1 VIFSLFSGRREQEQ
15 NGSGSS
21 IYSQFA
27 CDSGFDYVRGM
38 SANRSSILPP
48 PPPTPIE
55 RFLSPFG
62 RFARTESSGGVV
74 LIVSTIAAL
83 VAANGPW
90 AEAYHHFFETPL
102 ALRFGSHGLEYSLHH
117 WINDGLMAVF
127 FFVVGL
133 EIKREVLVGEL
144 ASMRRAA
151 LPIAGALGGMIVP
164 ALLFALLN
172 LGGSGASGWG
182 IPMATDI
189 AFAMGVLA
197 LMTNRAPA
205 PLKIFLAALAI
216 ADDIGAVLV
225 IALFY
230 TAVIDM
236 RMLVIGFALILAL
249 AMFNRLGARRPYIY
263 LVLGI
268 AVWVCFLKSGVHATV
283 AGVLVAMTIPAR
295 TRIDTG
301 EFLERG
307 RQILK
312 GFDEAGPEGPDILT
326 NHAQQSAIIEL
337 ENTAEAAQAPLQWIE
352 HGLQPWVAFVI
363 IPLFAFANAGVE
375 LKGELAQAFTSPVT
389 LGVLLGLLVGKPL
402 GITLFSW
409 VATKLKLAALP
420 SGCEW
425 RALHAVSWLGGI
437 GFTMSLFITGLAF
450 GDPTLV
456 TDAKVGIFAASI
468 GAALAG
474 WLLLRRERPRDVAEV
489 PPGEE
494 PAASGG

>member
-1 VIFSLFSGRREQEQ
+1 
-15 NGSGSS
+15 
-21 IYSQFA
+21 
-27 CDSGFDYVRGM
+27 M
-38 SANRSSILPP
+38 SAPAHSHIVPP

-55 RFLSPFG
+55 RLLSPFG
-62 RFARTESSGGVV
+62 RFAATESAGGLV
-74 LIVSTIAAL
+74 LIASTAAALIAA
-83 VAANGPW
+83 NSGW
-90 AEAYHHFFETPL
+90 AGAYRHLWETPVSF
-102 ALRFGSHGLEYSLHH
+102 RFGGQGLEYSLHH

-144 ASMRRAA
+144 ASARRAA
-151 LPIAGALGGMIVP
+151 LPIAGALGGMVVP
-164 ALLFALLN
+164 ALVFAALN
-172 LGGSGASGWG
+172 AGGAGAAGWG

-197 LMTNRAPA
+197 LVGNRAPA

-225 IALFY
+225 IAVFY

-236 RMLVIGFALILAL
+236 RMLALGLGLIVAL
-249 AMFNRLGARRPYIY
+249 GVFNKLGARRPYLY
-263 LVLGI
+263 VVLGL

-301 EFLERG
+301 EFSERG
-307 RQILK
+307 RRILDA
-312 GFDEAGPEGPDILT
+312 FDQAGPDGENLLT
-326 NHAQQSAIIEL
+326 NRGQQAAIIEL

-352 HGLQPWVAFVI
+352 HSLQPWVSFVI

-402 GITLFSW
+402 GITAFAWL
-409 VATKLKLAALP
+409 ATRLRVAALP
-420 SGCEW
+420 AGCSW

-450 GDPTLV
+450 TGEALV
-456 TDAKVGIFAASI
+456 TDAKVGIFTASVAAALI
-468 GAALAG
+468 GA
-474 WLLLRRERPRDVAEV
+474 LLLRRQTPSHVGEV
-489 PPGEE
+489 PEE
-494 PAASGG
+494 EMPVVDGGTGALVR

>member
-1 VIFSLFSGRREQEQ
+1 MSTQDRR
-15 NGSGSS
+15 
-21 IYSQFA
+21 I
-27 CDSGFDYVRGM
+27 V
-38 SANRSSILPP
+38 PP
-48 PPPTPIE
+48 PPLTPIE

-62 RFARTESSGGVV
+62 RFARTESAGGMV
-74 LIVSTIAAL
+74 LIVSTLAAL
-83 VAANGPW
+83 VAANTGL
-90 AEAYHHFFETPL
+90 AGAYHRLWETHFT
-102 ALRFGSHGLEYSLHH
+102 LRFGGAALDYSLHH

-144 ASMRRAA
+144 ATLRRAA
-151 LPIAGALGGMIVP
+151 LPIAGAAGGMLVP
-164 ALLFALLN
+164 ALIFTALN
-172 LGGSGASGWG
+172 LGGRGASGWG

-197 LMTNRAPA
+197 LMGNRAPA
-205 PLKIFLAALAI
+205 PLKVFLAALAI

-236 RMLVIGFALILAL
+236 NMLILGFVLLVAL
-249 AMFNRLGARRPYIY
+249 AVFNQLGARRPYIY

-268 AVWVCFLKSGVHATV
+268 GVWLCFLKSGVHATV

-312 GFDEAGPEGPDILT
+312 VFDAAGPEGPNILT
-326 NHAQQSAIIEL
+326 NRAQQAAIIEL
-337 ENTAEAAQAPLQWIE
+337 ENTAEAIQAPLMWIE

-375 LKGELAQAFTSPVT
+375 LKGELAQAFTSTVT

-402 GITLFSW
+402 GITLFAW
-409 VATKLKLAALP
+409 LATRLRFAAMP
-420 SGCEW
+420 TGCGW
-425 RALHAVSWLGGI
+425 RALHGVSWLGGI

-450 GDPTLV
+450 ADEVLV

-468 GAALAG
+468 GAAVAG
-474 WLLLRRERPRDVAEV
+474 WLLLRREEPCDVPEV
-489 PPGEE
+489 PDEDEPGGQIAV
-494 PAASGG
+494 PLAARTAAAEG

>member
-1 VIFSLFSGRREQEQ
+1 
-15 NGSGSS
+15 
-21 IYSQFA
+21 
-27 CDSGFDYVRGM
+27 M
-38 SANRSSILPP
+38 SAPHNTSIVPP

-55 RFLSPFG
+55 WLLSPFG
-62 RFARTESSGGVV
+62 RFAATESAGGLV
-74 LIVSTIAAL
+74 LIASTLAAL
-83 VAANGPW
+83 VAANSGW
-90 AEAYHHFFETPL
+90 AGAYHHLWETPVAFRVGGL
-102 ALRFGSHGLEYSLHH
+102 ALEYSLHH

-144 ASMRRAA
+144 ASARRAA
-151 LPIAGALGGMIVP
+151 LPIAGALGGMVAP
-164 ALLFALLN
+164 ALIFVAFN
-172 LGGSGASGWG
+172 LGGAGAAGWG

-197 LMTNRAPA
+197 LVGNRAPA

-225 IALFY
+225 IAVFY
-230 TAVIDM
+230 TASINTAVLLAGVGLI
-236 RMLVIGFALILAL
+236 VALGV
-249 AMFNRLGARRPYIY
+249 FNKLGARRPYVY
-263 LVLGI
+263 VVLGL

-301 EFLERG
+301 EFSERG
-307 RQILK
+307 RAILDA
-312 GFDEAGPEGPDILT
+312 FDAAGPDGENLLT
-326 NHAQQSAIIEL
+326 NRGQQAAIIEL

-352 HGLQPWVAFVI
+352 HSLQPWVSFVI

-389 LGVLLGLLVGKPL
+389 IGVLLGLLIGKPL
-402 GITLFSW
+402 GITLFAW
-409 VATKLKLAALP
+409 LATRLRVAALP
-420 SGCEW
+420 GGCNW

-450 GDPTLV
+450 RDEALV
-456 TDAKVGIFAASI
+456 TDAKVGIFAASAAAAVA
-468 GAALAG
+468 GA
-474 WLLLRRERPRDVAEV
+474 LLLRRQRPCDVPEVPDEDLPLAERPS
-489 PPGEE
+489 
-494 PAASGG
+494 AAVG